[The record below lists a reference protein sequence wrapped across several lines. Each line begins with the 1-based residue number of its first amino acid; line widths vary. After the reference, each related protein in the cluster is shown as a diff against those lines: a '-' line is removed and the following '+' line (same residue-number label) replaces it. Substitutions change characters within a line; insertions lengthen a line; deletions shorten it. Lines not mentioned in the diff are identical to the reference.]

1 MSAFTGGGDPI
12 TSLALGAIGHFG
24 RSQFQLTYEI
34 SPIYLTGGVAGKGAG
49 GIMSLLALVNY
60 SSGISLDDLFA
71 HFMPVPGSTLV
82 ENEFSQYPFAN
93 QAIAANAMIAQPLNI
108 SMHMICPVR
117 PKMSWRTKN
126 QIMVSLKMKLDEHNR
141 SAGTYT
147 VLTPSSFYTSCL
159 LKSLRDVSGGGGGQ
173 VQHTWQFDFVRPLLT
188 VEEAGNVQGNLMSKL
203 TSGARVDQA
212 QATYSTPGAA
222 VGQTLTPG
230 TVTPSTPVN
239 TGSPS
244 TVEIIQ
250 V

>member
-1 MSAFTGGGDPI
+1 MSAFTGPGDI
-12 TSLALGAIGHFG
+12 TSFALGAVGKFS
-24 RSQFQLTYEI
+24 RSEFQLTYEI
-34 SPIYLTGGVAGKGAG
+34 SPIYLTGGVAAKSFG
-49 GIMSLLALVNY
+49 GITSLLSLVQY
-60 SSGISLDDLFA
+60 ASGTSMDDLFA

-93 QAIAANAMIAQPLNI
+93 QQIAANAMIAQPLHI

-117 PKMSWRTKN
+117 PRMSWRTKN
-126 QIMVSLKMKLDEHNR
+126 QIMVGLKMKLDEHNR

-159 LKSLRDVSGGGGGQ
+159 LKSLRDVSGGGGQ

-188 VEEAGNVQGNLMSKL
+188 VEEAQGVQNNLMSKL
-203 TSGARVDQA
+203 TNGGQVTDPKWSSPSA
-212 QATYSTPGAA
+212 S

-230 TVTPSTPVN
+230 TTTPATPVN

-244 TVEIIQ
+244 TVE
-250 V
+250 VLRT

>member
-1 MSAFTGGGDPI
+1 MSGTTLDTF
-12 TSLALGAIGHFG
+12 SN
-24 RSQFQLTYEI
+24 FQLTYEI
-34 SPIYLTGGVAGKGAG
+34 SPIYLTGGIAGKGPG
-49 GIMSLLALVNY
+49 GITSLLSLVNY
-60 SSGISLDDLFA
+60 ASGSSMDDLFA

-93 QAIAANAMIAQPLNI
+93 QEIAANAMIAQPLNI

-126 QIMVSLKMKLDEHNR
+126 QILVSLKMKLDQHNR

-159 LKSLRDVSGGGGGQ
+159 LKSLRDVSGTSGQ

-188 VEEAGNVQGNLMSKL
+188 VEEAESVKNNLMSKL
-203 TSGARVDQA
+203 DSGAQITAPQA
-212 QATYSTPGAA
+212 QWSTPGAS

-230 TVTPSTPVN
+230 TTTPATPVT
-239 TGSPS
+239 TGGPS
-244 TVEIIQ
+244 TVDIVQ